1 MSGETFESKHDENAN
16 APTEQFS
23 WQSEAEPRGHY
34 DWQDFSIWSDEDE
47 EDAHKSRRQYNF
59 AVSALG
65 CRDAL
70 YRNDGTADWL
80 RCTLLAVDHDL
91 PCMQSPAKQT
101 VAYFLLGELPTQLED
116 LCELALE
123 GKPWLWK
130 RVLSYFVIGEK

>member
-23 WQSEAEPRGHY
+23 WQSEAESRGPY
-34 DWQDFSIWSDEDE
+34 DWQDFSLWDE
-47 EDAHKSRRQYNF
+47 EVTKERRQYNF

-80 RCTLLAVDHDL
+80 RKTLLAVEHSQ

-123 GKPWLWK
+123 GKAWLWK
-130 RVLSYFVIGEK
+130 EC